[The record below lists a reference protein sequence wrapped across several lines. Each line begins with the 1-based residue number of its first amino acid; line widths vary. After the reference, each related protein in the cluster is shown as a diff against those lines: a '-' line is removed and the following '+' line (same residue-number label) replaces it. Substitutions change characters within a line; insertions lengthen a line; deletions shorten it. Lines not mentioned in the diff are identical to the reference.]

1 MGLDRLVEKISAKG
15 FDGYALIF
23 IRKLS
28 NHVRFAV
35 NKISITNTWD
45 DATLHILLEKEKK
58 VYITSL
64 PYPLEESEDTILER
78 ALAALKNIP
87 PREDYSPLPEPG
99 NYPKHPEFDKNVVEN
114 PEKLN
119 EIVEEVIDK
128 TLSYGAKRVA
138 GSLYANYIRGRL
150 ITSTG
155 VDLEVED
162 TNVYIDVR
170 AFIDKQATGHS
181 SIAGRF
187 IADIDVDYVSEKA
200 AYFAK
205 LSANA
210 KKGEPG
216 EYKTLLTPDA
226 VASLFNT
233 VGDSISAFSVDAGFS
248 YFKDKLGQKV
258 ASEKLTI
265 YDVPISKSG
274 FIVRTFDDEGV
285 PTKNKEL
292 IKDGVLK
299 TYVHNRFT
307 AKKFNA
313 EHTGNAG
320 WISPRVWEL
329 EIAPGELKEDELL
342 EFLGEGLI
350 VGNATY
356 IRFQNYLAGT
366 FSAIIRDG
374 IFYVK
379 NGEVKHAVRGLRLSD
394 SMPRILQNIIGLSK
408 ERVQV
413 YHWWLESDIPVIAP
427 SIVVEGVKFTKAF
440 G

>member
-1 MGLDRLVEKISAKG
+1 M
-15 FDGYALIF
+15 
-23 IRKLS
+23 
-28 NHVRFAV
+28 
-35 NKISITNTWD
+35 
-45 DATLHILLEKEKK
+45 
-58 VYITSL
+58 
-64 PYPLEESEDTILER
+64 
-78 ALAALKNIP
+78 
-87 PREDYSPLPEPG
+87 
-99 NYPKHPEFDKNVVEN
+99 
-114 PEKLN
+114 
-119 EIVEEVIDK
+119 
-128 TLSYGAKRVA
+128 
-138 GSLYANYIRGRL
+138 
-150 ITSTG
+150 
-155 VDLEVED
+155 
-162 TNVYIDVR
+162 
-170 AFIDKQATGHS
+170 
-181 SIAGRF
+181 
-187 IADIDVDYVSEKA
+187 
-200 AYFAK
+200 
-205 LSANA
+205 
-210 KKGEPG
+210 
-216 EYKTLLTPDA
+216 
-226 VASLFNT
+226 
-233 VGDSISAFSVDAGFS
+233 
-248 YFKDKLGQKV
+248 
-258 ASEKLTI
+258 
-265 YDVPISKSG
+265 
-274 FIVRTFDDEGV
+274 
-285 PTKNKEL
+285 
-292 IKDGVLK
+292 LK